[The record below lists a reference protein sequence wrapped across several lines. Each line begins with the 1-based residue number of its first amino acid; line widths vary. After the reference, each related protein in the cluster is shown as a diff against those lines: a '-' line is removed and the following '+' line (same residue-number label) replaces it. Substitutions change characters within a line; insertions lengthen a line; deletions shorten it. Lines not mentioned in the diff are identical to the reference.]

1 MIENQYVTFGLYVEI
16 SASNVVKVSTQL
28 RMSFRLKNSRS

>member
-16 SASNVVKVSTQL
+16 SSSNVAKVSAQL